1 MEPVKTESAQHR
13 DVRQRGWYMIS
24 GLAVGHSVFHWLI
37 QSFAVVLPEVQR
49 AFGLNGIGVG
59 AVITVREVA
68 SAAVALPGGVVVDSL
83 RRHWGTL
90 LAGCIVGFSVGAL
103 LIGLSPFYPL
113 LLVGMAVVAIS
124 HSLWHLPASASLSY
138 HFPRSRGMALS
149 FHGVGGS
156 IGDVVGP
163 LVTGGLLMVL
173 SWRGIISIYGAIP
186 LFLAYLALWSFKNI
200 GRKTETSVQ
209 DEDAVNRV
217 EVTRQLLRDRVLW
230 AITLVKGMRSMSLS
244 ALVTVLPLYLNNE
257 LGLEPFSRG
266 FHIGLLI
273 MVGIVAKPVAGYLSD
288 RLGRKQVLVPG
299 LLWSGAVCLAL
310 IFYGQGL
317 ALTVFI
323 ALLGLFLYP
332 DQPILTAAVLDRVNP
347 SVASTALGLTS
358 FISFLM
364 SAASPLIAGGLY
376 EFIGVDATLFYVA
389 ALFFL
394 AATVLAALPLRSSD
408 ALNLSQ

>member
-1 MEPVKTESAQHR
+1 MEPMTTESAQHR
-13 DVRQRGWYMIS
+13 DVRQRGWFMIS
-24 GLAVGHSVFHWLI
+24 GLATGHAVFHWLI
-37 QSFAVVLPEVQR
+37 QSFAVVLPEVQA

-83 RRHWGTL
+83 RRHWGML

-103 LIGLSPFYPL
+103 LIGLSPFYPI

-163 LVTGGLLMVL
+163 LVTGGLLTVL
-173 SWRGIISIYGAIP
+173 SWRGIISIYGAVP
-186 LFLAYLALWSFKNI
+186 LFLAYLALWAFKNI
-200 GRKTETSVQ
+200 GRKTETSIQ

-244 ALVTVLPLYLNNE
+244 ALVTVLPLYLSNE
-257 LGLEPFSRG
+257 LGMEPFSRG

-299 LLWSGAVCLAL
+299 LLWSGVVCLAL

-317 ALTVFI
+317 ALTAFI

-358 FISFLM
+358 FVSFLM
-364 SAASPLIAGGLY
+364 SATSPLIAGGLY
-376 EFIGVDATLFYVA
+376 EFIGVDAMLFYVA
-389 ALFFL
+389 GLFFL
-394 AATVLAALPLRSSD
+394 GATVLAVLPLRSSD
-408 ALNLSQ
+408 ALDLSQ